1 MGLLLVILAWN
12 VFPANASNET
22 EKKLI
27 LGAPT
32 PLLFFGNP
40 VSDLINPENV
50 FGIVSPCTAST
61 PMGYSDLPCIR
72 ALQYRSKG
80 SGKWLDARISQTS
93 LAPLVELMPGDLSRG
108 GELTETRG
116 SDDRWYLNSGSS
128 SLWESPPIAGDVST
142 TNRIFIVEATVA
154 SRVLPKTFSL
164 SLIPVEITTELS
176 NDLSD
181 VRQSFF
187 RRVPFPENHEFQI
200 LIKESQRMQ
209 PLQFVTSRTKNA
221 NLVRTIGRSNS
232 LDIIFSGEPS
242 SHSILE
248 SDYKTCADPLM
259 VKVMGSTC
267 EFVLGDRWKVYPWDR
282 AITDFLSEDYIE
294 NFREKATTSDWSFQ
308 GGQDAALIIDFVQGC
323 SYSNVFSLTATNAPV
338 YHVNP
343 PRWDKTD
350 SSLSVKIANTHLK
363 SDSQLQRGF
372 FSIRLKLSSAACMWG
387 IDRNNVSA
395 SVEIL
400 SENGLVQNVATSSIK
415 IDEEADQVSINLS
428 GFTFSSPTIKIK
440 LSEKTSKS
448 KVASTPASS
457 KKKITCAKGKQRLT
471 VAAAK
476 GCPTGFK
483 RI

>member
-12 VFPANASNET
+12 VFPASASDET
-22 EKKLI
+22 DKKLI
-27 LGAPT
+27 LGSPT

-40 VSDLINPENV
+40 VSDLIDPENV

-61 PMGYSDLPCIR
+61 PMSYSDLPCIR
-72 ALQYRSKG
+72 ALQYRTKG
-80 SGKWLDARISQTS
+80 SEKWLDAKISQRS
-93 LAPLVELMPGDLSRG
+93 LEPLVELTPGDLSNG
-108 GELTETRG
+108 GELRETRG
-116 SDDRWYLNSGSS
+116 SDNRWYLNSGSS
-128 SLWESPPIAGDVST
+128 SLWETPPIAGDVST
-142 TNRIFIVEATVA
+142 NHRIFIIEATVA

-181 VRQSFF
+181 VRRSFF
-187 RRVPFPENHEFQI
+187 RRVPFPENQEFQI

-221 NLVRTIGRSNS
+221 NLVRTIRPGNS

-248 SDYKTCADPLM
+248 SDVKTCSDPLII
-259 VKVMGSTC
+259 KVMGSTC
-267 EFVLGDRWKVYPWDR
+267 ALVPGDNWKVYPWDR
-282 AITDFLSEDYIE
+282 AIIDFLSEDYIE
-294 NFREKATTSDWSFQ
+294 NFREKSTVSDWSFQ
-308 GGQDAALIIDFVQGC
+308 GGQDAGLIIDFIQGC
-323 SYSNVFSLTATNAPV
+323 SYSNVFSLTTTNAPV
-338 YHVNP
+338 YHINP
-343 PRWDKTD
+343 PRWDKAD

-363 SDSQLQRGF
+363 ADSQLQRGF
-372 FSIRLKLSSAACMWG
+372 FSIKLKLSSAACMWG
-387 IDRNNVSA
+387 IDRNNVAA

-400 SENGLVQNVATSSIK
+400 SENGVVQNVAASSIK

-440 LSEKTSKS
+440 LFENISKS

-457 KKKITCAKGKQRLT
+457 KKKITCGKGKQRLKI
-471 VAAAK
+471 AAAK
-476 GCPTGFK
+476 GCPSGFK